1 MLSQQNRVLAGQTFD
16 GDSHISAKG
25 KRVLVIGGGDT
36 GSDCIGTSNRQGAV
50 SVMQIEIMPKPPVGH
65 NPATPW
71 PQWQQVLKTSSSH
84 EEGCERRWSLA
95 STRFVGTEDG
105 RVSGVEVEEVEWTPA
120 SDGGRPVM
128 RPTGKKEMID
138 ADMVLLAMGFLRPQH
153 PEYADNVFVAG
164 DAATGASLV
173 VRCIAGGRKAAQDI
187 DNYLKKL

>member
-1 MLSQQNRVLAGQTFD
+1 MA
-16 GDSHISAKG
+16 
-25 KRVLVIGGGDT
+25 
-36 GSDCIGTSNRQGAV
+36 AV
-50 SVMQIEIMPKPPVGH
+50 
-65 NPATPW
+65 A
-71 PQWQQVLKTSSSH
+71 VLKTSSSH
-84 EEGCERRWSLA
+84 EEGCERRWCLA

-164 DAATGASLV
+164 DAATGASFV